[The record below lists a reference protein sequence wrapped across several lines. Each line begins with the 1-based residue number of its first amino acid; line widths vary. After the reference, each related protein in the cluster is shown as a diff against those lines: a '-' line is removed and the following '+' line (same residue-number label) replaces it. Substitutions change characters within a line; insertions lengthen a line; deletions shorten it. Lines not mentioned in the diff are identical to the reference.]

1 MKPESALQL
10 QAALPSRP
18 GAAGAVSSWTAAG
31 LLVLALCFWLGA
43 WYFDTLRSIVAIWLR
58 SETYAHGFLIA
69 PISAYLIWIKRRRIL
84 QLSPSPDFAGLVLL
98 GVLGFGWLS
107 ASLANVLGAQQYC
120 VIAMLV
126 GVFWTV
132 LGRQIV
138 RAALFP
144 LLFLLLAVPVGEFL
158 IPPLMNFTAD
168 FTVGALKLTGI
179 PVFRE
184 GNFFT
189 VPTGSWSVVEACSGL
204 RYLIASVTL
213 GCLYAYL
220 TYRSTARRVLFITA
234 AAIVPIIANGLRAY
248 MIVMIGHLSNMK
260 LATGIDHY
268 LYGWVFFGVVVLLM
282 FWAGSFWRED
292 EQPEAVQPVDAQ
304 APAATPDSA
313 AHQTGKGRL
322 VLAACSV
329 AAMLAIWPAYADFL
343 ENRAG
348 DSRHVALLAP
358 QPVAGWAASDA
369 PVTDFTPHFLNAKAE
384 VAQTFAKDRQWVNLY
399 VKYYRNQ
406 REGAKLITSQNKL
419 VSTVNRQW
427 GNIGES
433 TVHVDLSGAAIRVH
447 EAKLRSSG
455 QHLLVWYWY
464 WIERRHVA
472 NPYLGKLLEAKARL
486 TGKGDDAAVI
496 ILAAPYDAVP
506 DQARALLQD
515 FLTAHMERIDTTL
528 AAAGRGG

>member
-1 MKPESALQL
+1 M
-10 QAALPSRP
+10 
-18 GAAGAVSSWTAAG
+18 
-31 LLVLALCFWLGA
+31 
-43 WYFDTLRSIVAIWLR
+43 
-58 SETYAHGFLIA
+58 
-69 PISAYLIWIKRRRIL
+69 
-84 QLSPSPDFAGLVLL
+84 
-98 GVLGFGWLS
+98 
-107 ASLANVLGAQQYC
+107 LGAQQYA
-120 VIAMLV
+120 VVAMLV
-126 GVFWTV
+126 GVLWTV
-132 LGRQIV
+132 LGRHIA

-189 VPTGSWSVVEACSGL
+189 VPSGSWSVVEACSGL
-204 RYLIASVTL
+204 RYLIASLTL

-220 TYRSTARRVLFITA
+220 TYRSAARRVLFVTA

-292 EQPEAVQPVDAQ
+292 EQPDAVEKSAS
-304 APAATPDSA
+304 TPDSHT
-313 AHQTGKGRL
+313 HQPSKGRL

-348 DSRHVALLAP
+348 DANEVALLAP
-358 QPVAGWAASDA
+358 QPAAGWSGSDA
-369 PVTDFTPHFLNAKAE
+369 PVTDFAPHFLNAKAE
-384 VAQTFAKDRQWVNLY
+384 VAQTFAKDDHWVNVYL
-399 VKYYRNQ
+399 KYYRNQ
-406 REGAKLITSQNKL
+406 REGAKLITSQNQL
-419 VSTVNRQW
+419 VSTLNRQW
-427 GNIGES
+427 GNIAES
-433 TVHVDLSGAAIRVH
+433 TVHVELGSGAIRVQ

-464 WIERRHVA
+464 WIEHGHVA

-486 TGKGDDAAVI
+486 IGKGDDAAVV

-506 DQARALLQD
+506 DEARALLQD
-515 FLTAHMERIDTTL
+515 FLTAHLERIDATL